1 MDFNL
6 LSNKLFTKLNTL
18 TEAEDSRYGIDDS
31 VFDGTEEDEDDTT
44 ENEPQEDQN
53 EPEDDTNE
61 DEEDMDDDQ
70 EIDEEEDTGDDINDD
85 IDDINDDLENDSDET
100 EEQDNINSIPKLE
113 ILNLSE
119 KDKKL
124 NNLMI
129 LRKFKK
135 LARSANENLNN
146 NIINMTAMTKKQSQL
161 IDIVCDNIAK
171 MIDSIN
177 DYILYKFDDVYEE
190 NVVVYNAFLKRYKT
204 AMELIREIVD
214 DQSKEYEDKNK

>member
-31 VFDGTEEDEDDTT
+31 VFDGIEEDEDDIT

-70 EIDEEEDTGDDINDD
+70 KIDEEEDTGDNINDD
-85 IDDINDDLENDSDET
+85 IDDIDGDLENDSDET

-161 IDIVCDNIAK
+161 IDIVCDNITK
-171 MIDSIN
+171 MVDSIN

-214 DQSKEYEDKNK
+214 DQSKEYEDKK

>member
-31 VFDGTEEDEDDTT
+31 VFDGIEEDEDDIT

-70 EIDEEEDTGDDINDD
+70 KIDEEEDTGDNINDD
-85 IDDINDDLENDSDET
+85 IDDIDGDLENDSDET

-135 LARSANENLNN
+135 LARNANENLNN

-161 IDIVCDNIAK
+161 IDIVCDNITK
-171 MIDSIN
+171 MVDSIN

-214 DQSKEYEDKNK
+214 DQSKEYEDKK

>member
-18 TEAEDSRYGIDDS
+18 TEAEDSRYGINDS
-31 VFDGTEEDEDDTT
+31 VFDGTEEEDDENIT

-53 EPEDDTNE
+53 EPEDDIDE

-70 EIDEEEDTGDDINDD
+70 EVDEEDIGDDVNDD
-85 IDDINDDLENDSDET
+85 IENIDDDLENDSGET